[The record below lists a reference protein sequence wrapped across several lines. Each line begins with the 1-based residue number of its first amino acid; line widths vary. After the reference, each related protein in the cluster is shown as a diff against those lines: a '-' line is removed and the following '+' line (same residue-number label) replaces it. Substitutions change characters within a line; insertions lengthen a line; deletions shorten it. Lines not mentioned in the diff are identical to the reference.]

1 MTKKRLNFLF
11 LLVIFL
17 AILLRVIKLAEIPSI
32 LNRDEAAL
40 AYNAYLIK
48 NTGMDEWQ
56 VKHPLLF
63 KSFGDYK
70 LPGYP
75 YILAFLFNF
84 LPINDV
90 VTKLPSVVAGVG
102 LVIIA
107 FYWGKNILKLKQPSS
122 LIFALLLAVNPIFL
136 FYSRIAF
143 EANVALFLFVLAL
156 YLLFKEEKLIK
167 KRYLLDFLA
176 LILIILALL
185 TYNTPLLLLPF
196 LIPIIIYWRSKRS
209 WKFTLP
215 VIAGIIIVFLF
226 FFQQLASLMSQKSSI
241 TIFTDPTILQNY
253 PSYRQHF
260 SGIFATLLGNQY
272 VYFLL
277 IIIKNFF
284 NSFSPAFVVYRGG
297 SHPWHSLFNWGHLF
311 YSSYF
316 LAVAGI
322 FYSIYYV
329 IKNKNLKKRSV
340 FLLYLLI
347 ISLAP
352 AVVTVDAPHATRSL
366 FFFFLLLGFTSLIF
380 EEIYDKIK
388 FKKLFL
394 VIFLLILSVEA
405 SYYYHQYFFAY
416 PKHQPQSLWPEYKDL
431 ITSAENQFP
440 EQKITVIDPDGYQYI
455 LTAWYLKIP
464 AREFFAT
471 MKYQGPDL
479 INFYYGEQLTHYRF
493 VRNRADL
500 SEQNKIIISQEKGL
514 EEL

>member
-122 LIFALLLAVNPIFL
+122 LIFALLL
-136 FYSRIAF
+136 
-143 EANVALFLFVLAL
+143 
-156 YLLFKEEKLIK
+156 
-167 KRYLLDFLA
+167 
-176 LILIILALL
+176 
-185 TYNTPLLLLPF
+185 LPF

-260 SGIFATLLGNQY
+260 SGIFTTLLGNRY
-272 VYFLL
+272 AYFLL

-366 FFFFLLLGFTSLIF
+366 FFFFLLLGFSSLIF
-380 EEIYDKIK
+380 EEIYNKIK